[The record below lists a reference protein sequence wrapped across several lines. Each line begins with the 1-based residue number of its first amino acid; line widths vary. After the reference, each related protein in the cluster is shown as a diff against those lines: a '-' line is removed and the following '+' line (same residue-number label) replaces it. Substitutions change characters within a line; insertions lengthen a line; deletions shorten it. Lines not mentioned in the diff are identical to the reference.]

1 MLSYIKKY
9 PISLFIIL
17 TVIYLS
23 FFKPPK
29 TDLDEIPNLD
39 KLVHVC
45 MYLGMSG
52 MLWLEFLRAH
62 RRDNAPIWHAW
73 VGAFLCPVLFSG
85 CVELLQEYCTTYR
98 GGDWLDF
105 AANTTGAILASLIA
119 YYVVRPRMMHPI
131 FTVYHLLFTR
141 LFFRYKYSTVELSLI
156 PLEPLI
162 RIVYPLGL
170 LACRSFITSCALAY
184 VLKECSLAA
193 NSSPTSHTFSKP
205 LSFM

>member
-45 MYLGMSG
+45 MYFGMSG

-73 VGAFLCPVLFSG
+73 VGAALYFLVVVWNCCRNIVLLTG
-85 CVELLQEYCTTYR
+85 VETGWILRPIQQGR
-98 GGDWLDF
+98 FWL
-105 AANTTGAILASLIA
+105 
-119 YYVVRPRMMHPI
+119 V
-131 FTVYHLLFTR
+131 
-141 LFFRYKYSTVELSLI
+141 
-156 PLEPLI
+156 
-162 RIVYPLGL
+162 
-170 LACRSFITSCALAY
+170 
-184 VLKECSLAA
+184 
-193 NSSPTSHTFSKP
+193 
-205 LSFM
+205 